1 MGRRGNLM
9 MIAVY
14 GIVFEA
20 FVILFEITVVRHF
33 NRKDR

>member
-1 MGRRGNLM
+1 M

-14 GIVFEA
+14 GIAFVV
-20 FVILFEITVVRHF
+20 FVILFEITVVRHY

>member
-1 MGRRGNLM
+1 M

-14 GIVFEA
+14 GIVFVV